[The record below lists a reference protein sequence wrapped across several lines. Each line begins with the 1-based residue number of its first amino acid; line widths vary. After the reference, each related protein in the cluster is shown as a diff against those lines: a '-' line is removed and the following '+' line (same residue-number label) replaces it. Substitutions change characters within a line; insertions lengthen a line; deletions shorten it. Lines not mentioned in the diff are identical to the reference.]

1 MLGSKTMTFG
11 PRFSGPA
18 GGGAAA
24 DTPIP
29 KRETVRATVT
39 PANRRSGDMTPPT
52 PSIVVVLRA
61 AGARHQLAQAHRI
74 LGDPARG
81 AYGWMTAR
89 RFHGG
94 GGNRTR
100 ARFPRLALG
109 VREGSP
115 KPNVIAPTGVPPKR
129 QRTSRYGLTLT
140 DAKNRCHDAS
150 ALQNHGGSGQLD
162 KDA

>member
-29 KRETVRATVT
+29 KRKTVRATVT

-61 AGARHQLAQAHRI
+61 AGARHQLASNTPI
-74 LGDPARG
+74 LRDPAS
-81 AYGWMTAR
+81 AAKCWMTAR
-89 RFHGG
+89 WF
-94 GGNRTR
+94 
-100 ARFPRLALG
+100 RLEAATVFADTNPVLG
-109 VREGSP
+109 VDLPQKS
-115 KPNVIAPTGVPPKR
+115 
-129 QRTSRYGLTLT
+129 
-140 DAKNRCHDAS
+140 
-150 ALQNHGGSGQLD
+150 
-162 KDA
+162 

>member
-29 KRETVRATVT
+29 KRKTVRATVT

-89 RFHGG
+89 RFHRGAGIEPAQGFRVWLWALEKARPSQTSYSVDADRRGLPADRASRGSCRCSGG
-94 GGNRTR
+94 WSRRR
-100 ARFPRLALG
+100 A
-109 VREGSP
+109 S
-115 KPNVIAPTGVPPKR
+115 
-129 QRTSRYGLTLT
+129 GL
-140 DAKNRCHDAS
+140 
-150 ALQNHGGSGQLD
+150 
-162 KDA
+162 

>member
-1 MLGSKTMTFG
+1 MLGSKMMTFG

-29 KRETVRATVT
+29 ERKTVRATVT

-94 GGNRTR
+94 AGIEPAKGS
-100 ARFPRLALG
+100 PRLNA
-109 VREGSP
+109 
-115 KPNVIAPTGVPPKR
+115 
-129 QRTSRYGLTLT
+129 TSSL
-140 DAKNRCHDAS
+140 
-150 ALQNHGGSGQLD
+150 GSGL
-162 KDA
+162 